1 MLALCTTSR
10 FPSLRQGAGS
20 PRWPRLTSGL
30 TSGLVSA
37 LLLCCG
43 LTAPARGAEEPP
55 SLRVAVSRS
64 ISPPFVVWRDQQASA
79 GIDVEIVQEL
89 AALLKTRVEWLALPR
104 LRIEGALLSGEAD
117 IACNLSPLQSPR
129 PESLPQSPPLFELQ
143 DMLSAHP
150 SAAGVDT
157 LEQLPQGAVIG
168 TLQAQAYPAL
178 EALFLQGRAKRDDAL
193 DEERMLRKLTKDRH
207 PYGVSSRQTLSW
219 FISLQA
225 GGEERL
231 ASWRL
236 PLGARPYRCTVSPRG
251 RFEARQ
257 LLAGLDQL
265 LSSGR
270 IEQIVAARSAPALAV
285 VVSVRNPLREVSRSA
300 LAELFLGQRPS
311 LPDQGPALPVMSAG
325 PERLQFLAHILQRE
339 PAQYRASWA
348 AQQFGGRR
356 RAPTELSSPEATKSF
371 LQRHTEAIGYLPLAL
386 VDSTLRIVYMP

>member
-1 MLALCTTSR
+1 MRLSQDTEHPMRRRPGRWLAGGWALCSA
-10 FPSLRQGAGS
+10 LV
-20 PRWPRLTSGL
+20 LCSGL
-30 TSGLVSA
+30 PL
-37 LLLCCG
+37 
-43 LTAPARGAEEPP
+43 PARCAEEPP
-55 SLRVAVSRS
+55 ALRVAVSRS
-64 ISPPFVVWRDQQASA
+64 ISPPFVVWRDQHASA
-79 GIDVEIVQEL
+79 GIDVEIAQEL
-89 AALLKTRVEWLALPR
+89 AVALKTRVEWLALPR
-104 LRIEGALLSGEAD
+104 LRIESALLSGEAD
-117 IACNLSPLQSPR
+117 IACNLSPLQNSR
-129 PESLPQSPPLFELQ
+129 PDGLPQSPPLFELQ

-178 EALFLQGRAKRDDAL
+178 EALFQQGRVKRDDAL
-193 DEERMLRKLTKDRH
+193 DEERMLRKLAKDRH

-225 GGEERL
+225 GVSTPGGEERL

-236 PLGARPYRCTVSPRG
+236 PLGSRPYRCTVSPRG

-257 LLAGLDQL
+257 VLASLDQL

-270 IEQIVAARSAPALAV
+270 IEQIVAARTAPALAV
-285 VVSVRNPLREVSRSA
+285 VVSVRSPLREVGRRA
-300 LAELFLGQRPS
+300 LAELFLGQRLS
-311 LPDQGPALPVMSAG
+311 LRDEVPALPVMSDG
-325 PERLQFLAHILQRE
+325 PERQQFFAAILQRE

-386 VDSTLRIVYMP
+386 VDNTLRIVYLP

>member
-1 MLALCTTSR
+1 MLALRPSSHVQSR
-10 FPSLRQGAGS
+10 RPGTRS
-20 PRWPRLTSGL
+20 RWRLHL
-30 TSGLVSA
+30 TSA
-37 LLLCCG
+37 LLLCFG
-43 LTAPARGAEEPP
+43 SIMPACGAEEPP

-79 GIDVEIVQEL
+79 GIDVEIAQEL
-89 AALLKTRVEWLALPR
+89 AVALKTRVEWLALPR
-104 LRIEGALLSGEAD
+104 LRVEGALLSGEAD

-150 SAAGVDT
+150 SAASVDT
-157 LEQLPQGAVIG
+157 LEQVPPGAVIG

-178 EALFLQGRAKRDDAL
+178 EALFQQGRAKRDDAL
-193 DEERMLRKLTKDRH
+193 DEERMLRKLAKDRH

-219 FISLQA
+219 FNLQA
-225 GGEERL
+225 GASSPNGEERL

-236 PLGARPYRCTVSPRG
+236 LLGSRPYRCAVSPRG

-270 IEQIVAARSAPALAV
+270 IEQIVATRSAPALAV
-285 VVSVRNPLREVSRSA
+285 VVSVRSPLREVSRSA

-311 LPDQGPALPVMSAG
+311 LLDQGPALPVMSAG
-325 PERLQFLAHILQRE
+325 PERQQFLAHVLQRE